1 MPYGRDGLGLLGH
14 LASMLRAS
22 GASARIHASAIPLLP
37 GARALADQGHLSGG
51 TMRNREDVA
60 AIVDWEVDVPMV
72 LRLLLCDAQTS
83 GGLLLAVSP
92 ERALPL
98 LESLRESRTPAATI
112 IGEIVTGADAR
123 IQVIV

>member
-1 MPYGRDGLGLLGH
+1 
-14 LASMLRAS
+14 
-22 GASARIHASAIPLLP
+22 
-37 GARALADQGHLSGG
+37 
-51 TMRNREDVA
+51 
-60 AIVDWEVDVPMV
+60 MV

-83 GGLLLAVSP
+83 GGLLLVVSP